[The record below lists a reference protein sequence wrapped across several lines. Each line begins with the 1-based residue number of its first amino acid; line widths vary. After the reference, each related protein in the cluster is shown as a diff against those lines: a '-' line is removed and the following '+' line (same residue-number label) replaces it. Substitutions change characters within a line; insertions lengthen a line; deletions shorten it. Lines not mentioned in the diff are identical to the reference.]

1 MLSLMQI
8 IYSMASVTL
17 AGVAIVVSLTLGYDT
32 LQPILIAAAAGAVA
46 ALPVSWLVTNQISG
60 R

>member
-1 MLSLMQI
+1 MSGLMQI
-8 IYSMASVTL
+8 IYLMASATL
-17 AGVAIVVSLTLGYDT
+17 AGVAIVASLTLGYDT

-46 ALPVSWLVTNQISG
+46 ALPVNWIVTNQISG